1 VALAFLALDEVLD
14 LHRELVETYG
24 GSHGVRDLRLLQSAL
39 ATPQAGMGG
48 VYFHSDVYEMA
59 AAYLFHIVKNHPFVD
74 GNKRTA
80 LVATGIFL
88 ENNGHTLVFRPA
100 AADNFL
106 RRLAARSLPFTEVA
120 RWVEAHCVPLRRATG
135 AARGGGPRRR
145 PAARAGRRR
154 AARSGSAA

>member
-1 VALAFLALDEVLD
+1 MIRYLSAEQLQWI
-14 LHRELVETYG
+14 HRRVTEATGGNPRTRDFNLVQ
-24 GSHGVRDLRLLQSAL
+24 SSAVRPS
-39 ATPQAGMGG
+39 GG
-48 VYFHSDVYEMA
+48 VGDRDTYRTLPEKA
-59 AAYLFHIVKNHPFVD
+59 AALLESLVLYHPFVD

-120 RWVEAHCVPLRRATG
+120 RWVEAHCVPLRLATG

-154 AARSGSAA
+154 AAR